1 MDESED
7 DSDCSV
13 RSDRPTQFR
22 LNGKSWDFENPVTL
36 VLAAARQ
43 LGMAIGRD
51 VNLLWIAD
59 EALLDEFDEG
69 EADER
74 LGDAVPAAPLSEE
87 VASHYTSLYEA
98 RSRTTFVRQAA
109 GAHPPLPTPAGRRG
123 GRASRAERARRRLAL
138 REARLSNISER
149 SREDSSGTEAY
160 SESASSPEG
169 GRSDEPWMP
178 SGRAAPARE
187 GTAAGLARALPRIDS
202 ASLQLDLLDSE
213 AAKAEPAGGEG
224 ASEAE
229 GLAGGRRGRR
239 RAWAR
244 RRLPRRLGMLPS
256 RSVLPSRS
264 TLTTRGGSR
273 GLWLAWGEAGEASSI
288 AWRFGRATSTTTWR
302 APRSGRSAG
311 AAAAR
316 PASPRSQTLARTR
329 SAASRCHPP
338 RPRRTWL
345 ARSRRRRRQSLAF
358 ASPTPEWSGA
368 RSSPARRPTMPRRR
382 TSSCANMISGSLAGR
397 RSSWR
402 ASPLASRC

>member
-109 GAHPPLPTPAGRRG
+109 GAHPPLPSPAGRRG

-187 GTAAGLARALPRIDS
+187 GTTAGLARALPRIDS

-229 GLAGGRRGRR
+229 GQIEGRLEGKLEEQSEGQSEGQSDGSAGRGCGPAGESQPLSAHLGSSRRRFRRCGPAGEREGGRRGG
-239 RAWAR
+239 AGEGAAA
-244 RRLPRRLGMLPS
+244 GA
-256 RSVLPSRS
+256 
-264 TLTTRGGSR
+264 GG
-273 GLWLAWGEAGEASSI
+273 GAAGEA
-288 AWRFGRATSTTTWR
+288 
-302 APRSGRSAG
+302 AG
-311 AAAAR
+311 VGAEAAAAEVGDAPFAVGAAVEVDFDDEGWFEGTVVGVGR
-316 PASPRSQTLARTR
+316 GGRGFVYRVAPSPPGEEGRDRGAGVAVSSTL
-329 SAASRCHPP
+329 
-338 RPRRTWL
+338 L
-345 ARSRRRRRQSLAF
+345 L
-358 ASPTPEWSGA
+358 
-368 RSSPARRPTMPRRR
+368 
-382 TSSCANMISGSLAGR
+382 L
-397 RSSWR
+397 
-402 ASPLASRC
+402 